1 MYNMDFS
8 QRIVVETSKAEWLPL
23 THGGVFKIPLEAT
36 VAETGH
42 ATSLVR
48 YEAGASY
55 QSDPHPMGE
64 EIFVIDGVLSD
75 ATGDYTAGT
84 YIRNPPGSSHCPF
97 SKDGC
102 ILFVK
107 LNQFNPHDNSR
118 IIINTND
125 PQGWRAGQ
133 GGLKVFPLHSFHAE
147 GTALVWWPAGE
158 KFLPHRHYGGEEIF
172 VLSGVFQDEHG
183 QYPKGT
189 WLRSPHL
196 SVHHPFVSEE
206 TLILVKTGHL
216 KNLSE
221 T

>member
-1 MYNMDFS
+1 MLNLDFS
-8 QRIVVETSKAEWLPL
+8 QRLVVETNKSEWLPSPS
-23 THGGVFKIPLEAT
+23 GSVFRIPFERA
-36 VAETGH
+36 APESGH

-48 YEAGASY
+48 YEAGASFE
-55 QSDPHPMGE
+55 SHSHPMGE
-64 EIFVIDGVLSD
+64 EIFVVEGVFSD
-75 ATGDYTAGT
+75 ETGDYPAGT
-84 YIRNPPGSSHCPF
+84 YLRNPPGSAHSPF

-102 ILFVK
+102 LLFVK
-107 LNQFNPHDNSR
+107 LNQFHPEDSSL

-125 PQGWRAGQ
+125 PDGWRPGH
-133 GGLKVFPLHSFHAE
+133 GGLRVFPLHSFQTE

-158 KFLPHRHYGGEEIF
+158 RFLPHRHYGGEEIF

-183 QYPKGT
+183 EYPKGT

-196 SVHHPFVSEE
+196 SVHHPFVSED

-216 KNLSE
+216 GL

>member
-1 MYNMDFS
+1 MLNMEFS
-8 QRIVVETSKAEWLPL
+8 QRIVVETSKAEWLAS
-23 THGGVFKIPLEAT
+23 THGGVFRIPLESAAT
-36 VAETGH
+36 ESGL

-48 YEAGASY
+48 YEAGSSL
-55 QSDPHPMGE
+55 QSDPNLMGQ
-64 EIFVIDGVLSD
+64 EIFVIDGVFSD
-75 ATGDYTAGT
+75 ETGDYPAGT
-84 YIRNPPGSSHCPF
+84 YLRNSPGSSHSPF

-107 LNQFNPHDNSR
+107 LNQFNPHDYSR

-125 PQGWRAGQ
+125 PQGWRPGQ